1 MRISKSI
8 CLLQIGVQFFYSS
21 LCVYSFSFEAIASP
35 TSEKPSAQQKA
46 VSTGEPA
53 SASPSSDI
61 QKTDVDADVAG
72 MAAQAGDMLQNDDL
86 SSTIVSGAT
95 GKAAQSV
102 EDWLNQFGTAQVKVS
117 TDNNFS
123 LEEAELDLLLP
134 FYDDKT
140 NLFFTQLGSRRVD
153 DRNIINTGLG
163 YRHFSDKWMWGANTF
178 YDRQISENHHQRLG
192 IGSELGWDYLKVSA
206 NGYLRLSEWMA
217 SSRYEDYDERAA
229 NGFDIRTE
237 GYLPAWPQLGASIV
251 YEQYFGNNVDLFNDD
266 DNRQKDPYA
275 VTVGLNYT
283 PFPLMTAGMSQK
295 MGKGDTQDIQVNLS
309 FSYAPSVSLDK
320 QLDPSQVA
328 VRRSLLGSRQDLVN
342 RNNTIVLDYRKQ
354 DLISLGLPDK
364 MQGTEGVTLP
374 VHAVVNSKYG
384 LEHIDWQAAELTQ
397 HGGKI
402 TQDKNS
408 GQYSITLPAYQYGGE
423 NNHYIVSGKAYDAK
437 GNGSNISQMN
447 VYVTGYDASVWQ
459 ASTTATPTT
468 LIADGTSTSVVTV
481 RIAANGQQPVTGV
494 ANQLSATL
502 KLTPSATSGSAQTTT
517 APVQNAKISG
527 FTENAPGVYTSTFTS
542 GNVAGTADV
551 TPVANGTTQLPA
563 ARIVLQNADTTPV
576 LSTLSASKTSALAN
590 GVDAVQLTAK
600 VLTPEGLPAKGVKV
614 SWSADNASAQLSS
627 AQSVSDD
634 NGLATLSVSSMS
646 VLNTTV
652 SAHLEQGESL
662 KSDVLSF
669 GADTATAQVMS
680 LGADKIQATANNT
693 DKVTLVANVVNA
705 QNQPLTGAKVDWMVE
720 QGSATLS
727 AEQSTTDE
735 KGNAQLTMTSG
746 VAGDVVVSAR
756 SGTTEAKKT
765 EAINFAAD
773 NASMAITSLTTDKA
787 QALANGTD
795 AITYR
800 VTVTDANGNKVQGAP
815 VSWSSDV
822 TTAKLSASNVT
833 TDAQGEASIQVTTTT
848 ASNVIVSAK
857 LAVGSASPAPSV
869 TFTADASTTQLSAVT
884 ADKTQALANG
894 ADLITLSTKV
904 TDAQGNILANTDVN
918 WSTNPATGTLSG
930 SSTKTNVQG
939 IATVTLASNNVSD
952 YVVTASANGVS
963 AESSSLVFAADAATA
978 KISTLTADKT
988 TGVVAGKDK
997 VTLTAIV
1004 VDANNHPVQGAT
1016 VNWSS
1021 DNSTGQFTS
1030 ASSVTNAEGV
1040 ATTQFSGTQVQTTT
1054 ITAAMSGS
1062 SKTQSIDLI
1071 ADAATATVSN
1081 VVASKSQALANGA
1094 DTVTWT
1100 ATVKDANQN
1109 PLNNMAVN
1117 WSSDNASLKLSGSSS
1132 QTNSG
1137 GVATITA
1144 TSVKTA
1150 DAIMTAALTT
1160 PAGSASASKVSYIAD
1175 ASTTQLSAV
1184 TADKTQA
1191 LANGTDLITLST
1203 KVTDAQGNIL
1213 ANTDVNWSTNP
1224 ATGTLSG
1231 SSTKTNA
1238 QGIATVTLSSTSVS
1252 DYVVTASTNGVS
1264 AKSSSLVF
1272 AADAA
1277 TAKIS
1282 TLTADKTTG
1291 VVAGKDI
1298 VTLTAT
1304 LLDANNHPVQGAT
1317 VNWSSDNSTGQFTPA
1332 SSVTNAE
1339 GVATAK
1345 FSETKADPTLITAT
1359 SVGGS
1364 KTLSIDVIANAATA
1378 TVSNVVASKSQ
1389 ALANGADTVTWT
1401 ATVKDANQNPV
1412 NNMAVKWSSD
1422 NASLTLSGS
1431 SSQTN
1436 TGGVATITAT
1446 SVKTADAIMTA
1457 ALTTPAGS
1465 ASASK
1470 VSYIAD
1476 ASTTQLSAVT
1486 ADKTQALANGTDLI
1500 TLSTKVTD
1508 AQGNILANTDVNW
1521 STNPATGT
1529 LSGSSTK
1536 TNEQGI
1542 ATVTLSSTNV
1552 SDYVVT
1558 ASTNGVSAKS
1568 SSLVFAADAAT
1579 AKISTL
1585 TADKTTGVVAGK
1597 DTVTLTAIV
1606 VDAGDHPVPNMM
1618 VTWSSDNNDGT
1629 FTMVSGSTDAEGVA
1643 TAQFIATKVQTTI
1656 ITVRA
1661 GDDSKTL
1668 SIDLIADAATATV
1681 SNVVASKS
1689 QALANGADTVTW
1701 TATVKDAN
1709 QNPVNNMAVNWSSDN
1724 ASLKL
1729 SGSSS
1734 QTNSGGVATI
1744 TATSV
1749 KTADAIMTAA
1759 LTTPAGSAS
1768 ASKVSYIA
1776 DASTTQLSAVTAD
1789 KTQALANGTD
1799 LITLSTKVTDAQG
1812 NILANT
1818 DVNWSTNPATGTLSG
1833 SSTKTNAQGIAT
1845 VTLSSTSVS
1854 DYIVTAST
1862 NGVSAKS
1869 SSLVFAADAAT
1880 AKISTLTADKTTGV
1894 VAGKDI
1900 VTLTATLLDANN
1912 HPVQGAT
1919 VNWSSDN
1926 ASGIITPVSGV
1937 TNASGVVS
1945 ATLTST
1951 LAQSTVVT
1959 ASAGSSQKTLPV
1971 EFIADASS
1979 AKVTIVADK
1988 TQVVANGTDAV
1999 TWSAT
2004 VLDAN
2009 NNPVNG
2015 ASVDWSRDNANVT
2028 LAGSTSQTQANG
2040 KATMTGTSLKTG
2052 TAIATATLTEQQSS
2066 AQATAVTYIADVSTA
2081 KLNLTVDRPSVSAD
2095 GQDFATYKATAMDAN
2110 DNPITNTT
2118 VNWATTLNKLTAS
2131 SSVTDSSG
2139 VATVGISGTAEGN
2152 ATVTVSLGDASQ
2164 TNSDVTF
2171 VTKFNVDWV
2180 IAGYSGKYSTDYVKG
2195 HPNLGFIANAPTTG
2209 PTSILPD
2216 GDDGVSTLTI
2226 PMTDEKGNE
2235 VTVTFGGQRETVCTK
2250 EIFNASNL
2258 CRNSDDTRA
2267 DLSFTV
2273 ADNKDLPAGVYHGTI
2288 HFSART
2294 FDSSVDT
2301 SKYEVNVLLTV
2312 K

>member
-35 TSEKPSAQQKA
+35 TSEKSSAQQKA

-295 MGKGDTQDIQVNLS
+295 MGKGDTQDTQVNLS

-822 TTAKLSASNVT
+822 PTAKLSASNVT

-869 TFTADASTTQLSAVT
+869 TFT
-884 ADKTQALANG
+884 
-894 ADLITLSTKV
+894 
-904 TDAQGNILANTDVN
+904 
-918 WSTNPATGTLSG
+918 
-930 SSTKTNVQG
+930 
-939 IATVTLASNNVSD
+939 
-952 YVVTASANGVS
+952 
-963 AESSSLVFAADAATA
+963 
-978 KISTLTADKT
+978 
-988 TGVVAGKDK
+988 
-997 VTLTAIV
+997 
-1004 VDANNHPVQGAT
+1004 
-1016 VNWSS
+1016 
-1021 DNSTGQFTS
+1021 
-1030 ASSVTNAEGV
+1030 
-1040 ATTQFSGTQVQTTT
+1040 
-1054 ITAAMSGS
+1054 
-1062 SKTQSIDLI
+1062 
-1071 ADAATATVSN
+1071 
-1081 VVASKSQALANGA
+1081 
-1094 DTVTWT
+1094 
-1100 ATVKDANQN
+1100 
-1109 PLNNMAVN
+1109 
-1117 WSSDNASLKLSGSSS
+1117 
-1132 QTNSG
+1132 
-1137 GVATITA
+1137 
-1144 TSVKTA
+1144 
-1150 DAIMTAALTT
+1150 
-1160 PAGSASASKVSYIAD
+1160 AD

-1252 DYVVTASTNGVS
+1252 DYVVTAS
-1264 AKSSSLVF
+1264 A
-1272 AADAA
+1272 
-1277 TAKIS
+1277 
-1282 TLTADKTTG
+1282 
-1291 VVAGKDI
+1291 
-1298 VTLTAT
+1298 
-1304 LLDANNHPVQGAT
+1304 
-1317 VNWSSDNSTGQFTPA
+1317 
-1332 SSVTNAE
+1332 
-1339 GVATAK
+1339 
-1345 FSETKADPTLITAT
+1345 
-1359 SVGGS
+1359 
-1364 KTLSIDVIANAATA
+1364 
-1378 TVSNVVASKSQ
+1378 
-1389 ALANGADTVTWT
+1389 
-1401 ATVKDANQNPV
+1401 
-1412 NNMAVKWSSD
+1412 
-1422 NASLTLSGS
+1422 
-1431 SSQTN
+1431 
-1436 TGGVATITAT
+1436 
-1446 SVKTADAIMTA
+1446 
-1457 ALTTPAGS
+1457 
-1465 ASASK
+1465 
-1470 VSYIAD
+1470 
-1476 ASTTQLSAVT
+1476 
-1486 ADKTQALANGTDLI
+1486 
-1500 TLSTKVTD
+1500 
-1508 AQGNILANTDVNW
+1508 
-1521 STNPATGT
+1521 
-1529 LSGSSTK
+1529 
-1536 TNEQGI
+1536 
-1542 ATVTLSSTNV
+1542 
-1552 SDYVVT
+1552 
-1558 ASTNGVSAKS
+1558 NGVSAKS

-1643 TAQFIATKVQTTI
+1643 TAQFIATKEQTTI

-1854 DYIVTAST
+1854 DYVVTASA

-2040 KATMTGTSLKTG
+2040 TATMTGTSLKTG

-2081 KLNLTVDRPSVSAD
+2081 KFNLTVDRPSVSAD

-2110 DNPITNTT
+2110 DNLITNTT

-2139 VATVGISGTAEGN
+2139 VATVGISGTAQGN

-2171 VTKFNVDWV
+2171 VTNFIPDWK
-2180 IAGYSGKYSTDYVKG
+2180 ISNIIGHYSFATIEG
-2195 HPNLGFIANAPTTG
+2195 HPTLGFIVNAPTTG
-2209 PTSILPD
+2209 PTSLIED
-2216 GDDGVSTLTI
+2216 GPSEASTLTT
-2226 PMTDEKGNE
+2226 PMTDENGNE
-2235 VTVTFGGQRETVCTK
+2235 VTVTFSGRRMAGSLLHEFNSTK
-2250 EIFNASNL
+2250 EVSA
-2258 CRNSDDTRA
+2258 TA
-2267 DLSFTV
+2267 TV
-2273 ADNKDLPAGVYHGTI
+2273 YPAIYYLPADNPGLPAGVYHGTV
-2288 HFSART
+2288 HFSGREWG
-2294 FDSSVDT
+2294 SSADYK
-2301 SKYEVNVLLTV
+2301 KYDLNILLTV
-2312 K
+2312 E

>member
-1 MRISKSI
+1 
-8 CLLQIGVQFFYSS
+8 
-21 LCVYSFSFEAIASP
+21 
-35 TSEKPSAQQKA
+35 
-46 VSTGEPA
+46 
-53 SASPSSDI
+53 
-61 QKTDVDADVAG
+61 

-178 YDRQISENHHQRLG
+178 YDRQIAENHHQRLG

-229 NGFDIRTE
+229 NVFDIRTE

-295 MGKGDTQDIQVNLS
+295 MGKGDTQDTQVNLS

-551 TPVANGTTQLPA
+551 TPVANGTTPLPA

-680 LGADKIQATANNT
+680 LDADKIQATANNT

-705 QNQPLTGAKVDWMVE
+705 QNEPLTGAKVDWMVE

-735 KGNAQLTMTSG
+735 KVNAQLTLTSG
-746 VAGDVVVSAR
+746 VSGDVVVSAR

-822 TTAKLSASNVT
+822 PTAKLSASNVT

-894 ADLITLSTKV
+894 TDLITLSTKV

-963 AESSSLVFAADAATA
+963 AESASLVFAADAATA

-1231 SSTKTNA
+1231 SSTKTN
-1238 QGIATVTLSSTSVS
+1238 
-1252 DYVVTASTNGVS
+1252 
-1264 AKSSSLVF
+1264 
-1272 AADAA
+1272 
-1277 TAKIS
+1277 
-1282 TLTADKTTG
+1282 
-1291 VVAGKDI
+1291 
-1298 VTLTAT
+1298 
-1304 LLDANNHPVQGAT
+1304 
-1317 VNWSSDNSTGQFTPA
+1317 
-1332 SSVTNAE
+1332 
-1339 GVATAK
+1339 
-1345 FSETKADPTLITAT
+1345 
-1359 SVGGS
+1359 
-1364 KTLSIDVIANAATA
+1364 
-1378 TVSNVVASKSQ
+1378 
-1389 ALANGADTVTWT
+1389 
-1401 ATVKDANQNPV
+1401 
-1412 NNMAVKWSSD
+1412 
-1422 NASLTLSGS
+1422 
-1431 SSQTN
+1431 
-1436 TGGVATITAT
+1436 
-1446 SVKTADAIMTA
+1446 
-1457 ALTTPAGS
+1457 
-1465 ASASK
+1465 
-1470 VSYIAD
+1470 
-1476 ASTTQLSAVT
+1476 
-1486 ADKTQALANGTDLI
+1486 
-1500 TLSTKVTD
+1500 
-1508 AQGNILANTDVNW
+1508 
-1521 STNPATGT
+1521 
-1529 LSGSSTK
+1529 
-1536 TNEQGI
+1536 EQGI

-1558 ASTNGVSAKS
+1558 ASA
-1568 SSLVFAADAAT
+1568 
-1579 AKISTL
+1579 
-1585 TADKTTGVVAGK
+1585 
-1597 DTVTLTAIV
+1597 
-1606 VDAGDHPVPNMM
+1606 
-1618 VTWSSDNNDGT
+1618 
-1629 FTMVSGSTDAEGVA
+1629 
-1643 TAQFIATKVQTTI
+1643 
-1656 ITVRA
+1656 
-1661 GDDSKTL
+1661 
-1668 SIDLIADAATATV
+1668 
-1681 SNVVASKS
+1681 
-1689 QALANGADTVTW
+1689 
-1701 TATVKDAN
+1701 
-1709 QNPVNNMAVNWSSDN
+1709 
-1724 ASLKL
+1724 
-1729 SGSSS
+1729 
-1734 QTNSGGVATI
+1734 
-1744 TATSV
+1744 
-1749 KTADAIMTAA
+1749 
-1759 LTTPAGSAS
+1759 
-1768 ASKVSYIA
+1768 
-1776 DASTTQLSAVTAD
+1776 
-1789 KTQALANGTD
+1789 
-1799 LITLSTKVTDAQG
+1799 
-1812 NILANT
+1812 
-1818 DVNWSTNPATGTLSG
+1818 
-1833 SSTKTNAQGIAT
+1833 
-1845 VTLSSTSVS
+1845 
-1854 DYIVTAST
+1854 

-1999 TWSAT
+1999 TWCAT

-2040 KATMTGTSLKTG
+2040 TATMTGTSLKTG

-2081 KLNLTVDRPSVSAD
+2081 KFNLTVDRPSVSAD

-2110 DNPITNTT
+2110 DNLITNTT

-2139 VATVGISGTAEGN
+2139 VATVGISGTAQGN

-2171 VTKFNVDWV
+2171 VTNFIPDWK
-2180 IAGYSGKYSTDYVKG
+2180 ISNIIGHYSFATIEG
-2195 HPNLGFIANAPTTG
+2195 HPTLGFIVNAPTTG
-2209 PTSILPD
+2209 PTSLIED
-2216 GDDGVSTLTI
+2216 GPSEASTLTT
-2226 PMTDEKGNE
+2226 PMTDENGNE
-2235 VTVTFGGQRETVCTK
+2235 VTVTFSGRRMAGSLLHEFNSTK
-2250 EIFNASNL
+2250 EVSA
-2258 CRNSDDTRA
+2258 TA
-2267 DLSFTV
+2267 TV
-2273 ADNKDLPAGVYHGTI
+2273 YPAIYYLPADNPGLPAGVYHGTV
-2288 HFSART
+2288 HFSGREWG
-2294 FDSSVDT
+2294 SSADYK
-2301 SKYEVNVLLTV
+2301 KYDLNILLTV
-2312 K
+2312 E

>member
-295 MGKGDTQDIQVNLS
+295 MGKGDTQDTQVNLS

-408 GQYSITLPAYQYGGE
+408 GQYSITLPAYQYGGAS
-423 NNHYIVSGKAYDAK
+423 NHYVVTGKAYDAK
-437 GNGSNISQMN
+437 GNDSNISQMN

-551 TPVANGTTQLPA
+551 TPVANGTTPLPA

-680 LGADKIQATANNT
+680 LDADKIQATANNT

-822 TTAKLSASNVT
+822 PTAKLSASNVT

-894 ADLITLSTKV
+894 TDLITLSTKV

-930 SSTKTNVQG
+930 SSTKTNEQG
-939 IATVTLASNNVSD
+939 IATVTLSSTNVSD

-963 AESSSLVFAADAATA
+963 AKSSSLVFAADAATA

-1231 SSTKTNA
+1231 SSTKTN
-1238 QGIATVTLSSTSVS
+1238 
-1252 DYVVTASTNGVS
+1252 
-1264 AKSSSLVF
+1264 
-1272 AADAA
+1272 
-1277 TAKIS
+1277 
-1282 TLTADKTTG
+1282 
-1291 VVAGKDI
+1291 
-1298 VTLTAT
+1298 
-1304 LLDANNHPVQGAT
+1304 
-1317 VNWSSDNSTGQFTPA
+1317 
-1332 SSVTNAE
+1332 
-1339 GVATAK
+1339 
-1345 FSETKADPTLITAT
+1345 
-1359 SVGGS
+1359 
-1364 KTLSIDVIANAATA
+1364 
-1378 TVSNVVASKSQ
+1378 
-1389 ALANGADTVTWT
+1389 
-1401 ATVKDANQNPV
+1401 
-1412 NNMAVKWSSD
+1412 
-1422 NASLTLSGS
+1422 
-1431 SSQTN
+1431 
-1436 TGGVATITAT
+1436 
-1446 SVKTADAIMTA
+1446 
-1457 ALTTPAGS
+1457 
-1465 ASASK
+1465 
-1470 VSYIAD
+1470 
-1476 ASTTQLSAVT
+1476 
-1486 ADKTQALANGTDLI
+1486 
-1500 TLSTKVTD
+1500 
-1508 AQGNILANTDVNW
+1508 
-1521 STNPATGT
+1521 
-1529 LSGSSTK
+1529 
-1536 TNEQGI
+1536 EQGI

-1558 ASTNGVSAKS
+1558 ASA
-1568 SSLVFAADAAT
+1568 
-1579 AKISTL
+1579 
-1585 TADKTTGVVAGK
+1585 
-1597 DTVTLTAIV
+1597 
-1606 VDAGDHPVPNMM
+1606 
-1618 VTWSSDNNDGT
+1618 
-1629 FTMVSGSTDAEGVA
+1629 
-1643 TAQFIATKVQTTI
+1643 
-1656 ITVRA
+1656 
-1661 GDDSKTL
+1661 
-1668 SIDLIADAATATV
+1668 
-1681 SNVVASKS
+1681 
-1689 QALANGADTVTW
+1689 
-1701 TATVKDAN
+1701 
-1709 QNPVNNMAVNWSSDN
+1709 
-1724 ASLKL
+1724 
-1729 SGSSS
+1729 
-1734 QTNSGGVATI
+1734 
-1744 TATSV
+1744 
-1749 KTADAIMTAA
+1749 
-1759 LTTPAGSAS
+1759 
-1768 ASKVSYIA
+1768 
-1776 DASTTQLSAVTAD
+1776 
-1789 KTQALANGTD
+1789 
-1799 LITLSTKVTDAQG
+1799 
-1812 NILANT
+1812 
-1818 DVNWSTNPATGTLSG
+1818 
-1833 SSTKTNAQGIAT
+1833 
-1845 VTLSSTSVS
+1845 
-1854 DYIVTAST
+1854 

-2040 KATMTGTSLKTG
+2040 TATMTGTSLKTG

-2081 KLNLTVDRPSVSAD
+2081 KFNLTVDRPSVSAD

-2110 DNPITNTT
+2110 DNLITNTT

-2139 VATVGISGTAEGN
+2139 VATVRISGTAQGN

-2164 TNSDVTF
+2164 TNSDVTLSQTLF
-2171 VTKFNVDWV
+2171 Q
-2180 IAGYSGKYSTDYVKG
+2180 
-2195 HPNLGFIANAPTTG
+2195 TG
-2209 PTSILPD
+2209 RLATS
-2216 GDDGVSTLTI
+2216 
-2226 PMTDEKGNE
+2226 
-2235 VTVTFGGQRETVCTK
+2235 
-2250 EIFNASNL
+2250 
-2258 CRNSDDTRA
+2258 
-2267 DLSFTV
+2267 
-2273 ADNKDLPAGVYHGTI
+2273 
-2288 HFSART
+2288 
-2294 FDSSVDT
+2294 
-2301 SKYEVNVLLTV
+2301 
-2312 K
+2312 

>member
-1 MRISKSI
+1 
-8 CLLQIGVQFFYSS
+8 
-21 LCVYSFSFEAIASP
+21 
-35 TSEKPSAQQKA
+35 
-46 VSTGEPA
+46 
-53 SASPSSDI
+53 
-61 QKTDVDADVAG
+61 

-295 MGKGDTQDIQVNLS
+295 MGKGDTQDTQVNLS

-551 TPVANGTTQLPA
+551 TPVANGTTPLPA

-680 LGADKIQATANNT
+680 LDADKIQATANNT

-787 QALANGTD
+787 QALANGID

-822 TTAKLSASNVT
+822 PTAKLSASNVT

-894 ADLITLSTKV
+894 TDLITLSTKV

-963 AESSSLVFAADAATA
+963 AESASLVFAADAATA

-1184 TADKTQA
+1184 TADKTQ
-1191 LANGTDLITLST
+1191 S
-1203 KVTDAQGNIL
+1203 
-1213 ANTDVNWSTNP
+1213 
-1224 ATGTLSG
+1224 
-1231 SSTKTNA
+1231 
-1238 QGIATVTLSSTSVS
+1238 
-1252 DYVVTASTNGVS
+1252 
-1264 AKSSSLVF
+1264 
-1272 AADAA
+1272 
-1277 TAKIS
+1277 
-1282 TLTADKTTG
+1282 
-1291 VVAGKDI
+1291 
-1298 VTLTAT
+1298 
-1304 LLDANNHPVQGAT
+1304 
-1317 VNWSSDNSTGQFTPA
+1317 
-1332 SSVTNAE
+1332 
-1339 GVATAK
+1339 
-1345 FSETKADPTLITAT
+1345 
-1359 SVGGS
+1359 
-1364 KTLSIDVIANAATA
+1364 
-1378 TVSNVVASKSQ
+1378 
-1389 ALANGADTVTWT
+1389 
-1401 ATVKDANQNPV
+1401 
-1412 NNMAVKWSSD
+1412 
-1422 NASLTLSGS
+1422 
-1431 SSQTN
+1431 
-1436 TGGVATITAT
+1436 
-1446 SVKTADAIMTA
+1446 
-1457 ALTTPAGS
+1457 
-1465 ASASK
+1465 
-1470 VSYIAD
+1470 
-1476 ASTTQLSAVT
+1476 
-1486 ADKTQALANGTDLI
+1486 
-1500 TLSTKVTD
+1500 
-1508 AQGNILANTDVNW
+1508 
-1521 STNPATGT
+1521 
-1529 LSGSSTK
+1529 
-1536 TNEQGI
+1536 
-1542 ATVTLSSTNV
+1542 
-1552 SDYVVT
+1552 
-1558 ASTNGVSAKS
+1558 
-1568 SSLVFAADAAT
+1568 
-1579 AKISTL
+1579 
-1585 TADKTTGVVAGK
+1585 
-1597 DTVTLTAIV
+1597 
-1606 VDAGDHPVPNMM
+1606 
-1618 VTWSSDNNDGT
+1618 
-1629 FTMVSGSTDAEGVA
+1629 
-1643 TAQFIATKVQTTI
+1643 
-1656 ITVRA
+1656 
-1661 GDDSKTL
+1661 
-1668 SIDLIADAATATV
+1668 
-1681 SNVVASKS
+1681 
-1689 QALANGADTVTW
+1689 
-1701 TATVKDAN
+1701 
-1709 QNPVNNMAVNWSSDN
+1709 
-1724 ASLKL
+1724 
-1729 SGSSS
+1729 
-1734 QTNSGGVATI
+1734 
-1744 TATSV
+1744 
-1749 KTADAIMTAA
+1749 
-1759 LTTPAGSAS
+1759 
-1768 ASKVSYIA
+1768 
-1776 DASTTQLSAVTAD
+1776 
-1789 KTQALANGTD
+1789 LANGTD

-2040 KATMTGTSLKTG
+2040 TATMTGTSLKTG

-2081 KLNLTVDRPSVSAD
+2081 KFNLTVDRPSVSAD

-2110 DNPITNTT
+2110 DNLITNTT

-2139 VATVGISGTAEGN
+2139 VATVGISGTAQGN

-2171 VTKFNVDWV
+2171 VTNFIPDWK
-2180 IAGYSGKYSTDYVKG
+2180 ISNIIGHYSFATIEG
-2195 HPNLGFIANAPTTG
+2195 HPTLGFIVNAPTTG
-2209 PTSILPD
+2209 PTSLIED
-2216 GDDGVSTLTI
+2216 GPSEASTLTT
-2226 PMTDEKGNE
+2226 PMTDENGNE
-2235 VTVTFGGQRETVCTK
+2235 VTVTFSGRRMAGSLLHEFNSTK
-2250 EIFNASNL
+2250 EVSA
-2258 CRNSDDTRA
+2258 TA
-2267 DLSFTV
+2267 TV
-2273 ADNKDLPAGVYHGTI
+2273 YPAIYYLPADNPGLPAGVYHGTV
-2288 HFSART
+2288 HFSGREWG
-2294 FDSSVDT
+2294 SSADYK
-2301 SKYEVNVLLTV
+2301 KYDLNILLTV
-2312 K
+2312 E